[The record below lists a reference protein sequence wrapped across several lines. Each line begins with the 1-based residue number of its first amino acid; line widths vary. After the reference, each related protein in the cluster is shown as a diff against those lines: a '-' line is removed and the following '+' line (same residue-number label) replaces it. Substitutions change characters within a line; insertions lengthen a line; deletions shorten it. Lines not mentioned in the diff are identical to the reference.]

1 MAELFLIL
9 LGLVILILILQNLER
24 AETKL
29 VVATLK
35 WTLVG
40 VLLFAGFYLILVGR
54 LLQVAIIAILLVL
67 LLRRDVHQ
75 WLKKKVQPPSLPHP
89 LTKKE
94 AAALLKVNLKASAE
108 EIQKAFKNAKP
119 KNSTELDRLEQARD
133 LLLGRRR

>member
-9 LGLVILILILQNLER
+9 LGLVLLILILQNLEH

-40 VLLFAGFYLILVGR
+40 VLLFAGFYLTLVGR
-54 LLQVAIIAILLVL
+54 LLQVAMIAILLVL
-67 LLRRDVHQ
+67 LLRQDVHG
-75 WLKKKVQPPSLPHP
+75 WLKKKAPPPSLPHP

-94 AAALLKVNLKASAE
+94 AAALLKVGLKASAE
-108 EIQKAFKNAKP
+108 EIQKAFEDAKP
-119 KNSTELDRLEQARD
+119 RNSTELDQLEQARD
-133 LLLGRRR
+133 LLLGRKK

>member
-40 VLLFAGFYLILVGR
+40 VLLFAGFYLTLVGR

-75 WLKKKVQPPSLPHP
+75 WLKKKAPPPSLPHP

-94 AAALLKVNLKASAE
+94 AAALLKVKLKATPE
-108 EIQKAFKNAKP
+108 EILKAFESAKP
-119 KNSTELDRLEQARD
+119 KDSTELDRLEQARD
-133 LLLGRRR
+133 LLLGRK

>member
-29 VVATLK
+29 VIATLK

-40 VLLFAGFYLILVGR
+40 VLLFAGFYLTLVGR
-54 LLQVAIIAILLVL
+54 LLQVATIAVLLIL

-75 WLKKKVQPPSLPHP
+75 WFTKKAPPPSLPRP

-94 AAALLKVNLKASAE
+94 AAALLKVNLKASTK
-108 EIQKAFKNAKP
+108 EILKAFEDANP
-119 KNSTELDRLEQARD
+119 KDSTELDRLEQARD
-133 LLLGRRR
+133 LLLGRKR

>member
-9 LGLVILILILQNLER
+9 LGLVILVLILQNLER
-24 AETKL
+24 AEAKL

-54 LLQVAIIAILLVL
+54 LLQVAIIAVLLVL
-67 LLRRDVHQ
+67 LLRRDVHG
-75 WLKKKVQPPSLPHP
+75 WFKKKEPPPSLPHP

-94 AAALLKVNLKASAE
+94 AAALLKIKQKATPE
-108 EIQKAFKNAKP
+108 EIQKAFEDAKP
-119 KNSTELDRLEQARD
+119 KDSTELDRLEQARD

>member
-9 LGLVILILILQNLER
+9 LGLVILVLILQNLER

-40 VLLFAGFYLILVGR
+40 VLLFAGFYLTLVGR

-67 LLRRDVHQ
+67 LLRRDVHE
-75 WLKKKVQPPSLPHP
+75 WLKKKAPPPSLPHP

-94 AAALLKVNLKASAE
+94 AAALLKIKQKATAE
-108 EIQKAFKNAKP
+108 EIQKAFEGAKP
-119 KNSTELDRLEQARD
+119 KDSTELDRLEQARD

>member
-1 MAELFLIL
+1 MAELLLIL
-9 LGLVILILILQNLER
+9 LGLVILILILQNLEH

-54 LLQVAIIAILLVL
+54 LFQVATIAILLVL

-75 WLKKKVQPPSLPHP
+75 WFTKKAPPPSLPHP

-94 AAALLKVNLKASAE
+94 AAALLKVKLKATPE
-108 EIQKAFKNAKP
+108 EILKAFESAKP
-119 KNSTELDRLEQARD
+119 KDSTELDRLEQARD
-133 LLLGRRR
+133 LLLGRKK

>member
-9 LGLVILILILQNLER
+9 LGLVILILILQSLER

-40 VLLFAGFYLILVGR
+40 VLLFAGFYLTLVGR
-54 LLQVAIIAILLVL
+54 LLQVGTIAVLLVI

-75 WLKKKVQPPSLPHP
+75 WFTKKAPPPSLPHP

-94 AAALLKVNLKASAE
+94 ARALLKVNPKASAE
-108 EIQKAFKNAKP
+108 EIQKAFEDANP

-133 LLLGRRR
+133 LLLGRKK

>member
-29 VVATLK
+29 VVTTLK

-40 VLLFAGFYLILVGR
+40 R
-54 LLQVAIIAILLVL
+54 LLQVGTIAVLLIL

-75 WLKKKVQPPSLPHP
+75 WFTKKAPPPSLSHP
-89 LTKKE
+89 MTKRE
-94 AAALLKVNLKASAE
+94 AATLLKVNLKASAE
-108 EIQKAFKNAKP
+108 EIQKAFEDAKP
-119 KNSTELDRLEQARD
+119 KDSTELDRLEQARD
-133 LLLGRRR
+133 LLLGRKK